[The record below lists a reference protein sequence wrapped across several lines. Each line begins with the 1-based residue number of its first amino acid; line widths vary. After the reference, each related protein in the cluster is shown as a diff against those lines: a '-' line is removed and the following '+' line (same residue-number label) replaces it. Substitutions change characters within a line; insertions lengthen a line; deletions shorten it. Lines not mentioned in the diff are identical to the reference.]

1 LERHC
6 LAGMAKAGI
15 ARARGVVQGNIV
27 SVVGVERNSIFLHF
41 HDVGA
46 ERRRSNV
53 HLIDS

>member
-41 HDVGA
+41 HGVGA